1 MSSTPQPSH
10 RGLDRSAPSDRFTP
24 AELARI
30 VADTFIDRVD
40 FCDEIASTNTR
51 AAEVATA
58 DSPDDR
64 SCVLVLADHQSAGRG
79 RGANK
84 WWSTR
89 GALTFSV
96 LFRPDALQL
105 PTNRWPL
112 VSLTAGLAVCRAIES
127 LDKNLTARLKWPN
140 DVYVSG
146 RKICG
151 ILVEAATGERGN
163 IVLGIGLNVN
173 NSANNAPDELSKKVI
188 ALSDVA
194 ASEIR
199 RIDVLVAILQQLA
212 VRLDRL
218 GSGTEGLSEEWRQ
231 RCLLTGRTVEIEL
244 PSRRLTGICRGIDAD
259 GALLLET
266 PTGPERC
273 LSGVVVRFD

>member
-1 MSSTPQPSH
+1 MPTTPHAPNST
-10 RGLDRSAPSDRFTP
+10 LDRFTP
-24 AELARI
+24 ADLARI
-30 VADTFIDRVD
+30 VADTFIERVD
-40 FCDEIASTNTR
+40 YHDQIESTNTR

-89 GALTFSV
+89 GSLTFSV
-96 LFRPDALQL
+96 LLRPDVLQL

-140 DVYVSG
+140 DVYLSG

-163 IVLGIGLNVN
+163 ILLGIGLNVN
-173 NSANNAPDELSKKVI
+173 NSADNAPDDLREKVI

-194 ASEIR
+194 EGKIR

-212 VRLDRL
+212 VRLDPL

-244 PSRRLTGICRGIDAD
+244 PSRHLTGICRGIDHD
-259 GALLLET
+259 GALLVET
-266 PTGPERC
+266 NAGIERC
-273 LSGVVVRFD
+273 LTGVVERFA